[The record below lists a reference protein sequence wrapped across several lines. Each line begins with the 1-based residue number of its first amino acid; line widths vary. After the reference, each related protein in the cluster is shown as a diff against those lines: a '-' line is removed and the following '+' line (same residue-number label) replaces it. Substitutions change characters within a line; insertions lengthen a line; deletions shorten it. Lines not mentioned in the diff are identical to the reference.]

1 MNATPKTILVPVPVL
16 KDLLERLLRAAG
28 CSSAN
33 AEIVAEGFLDADL
46 RGHGLQGLD
55 HIWTTLGDLR
65 LGKMNGRARP
75 RLARETAA
83 TALVD
88 GDSGPGQVGGRLAAD
103 IAVRKARE
111 SGACVVGLRGA
122 GDLFRLGGYAERIA
136 AEGLIGMVMT
146 NSIPLRV
153 HPFGG
158 VEPMLGTNPLCIA
171 IPCGGEPIVHDMAT
185 SASAVGHIRLASYHG
200 TPIPPGIAVGPDGRP
215 TTDAAEALRGAI
227 SPLGGPK
234 GYGLALGIALL
245 TGPLVGG
252 LIGRILDEALEGDHQ
267 GSAHRGHLFAA
278 IDPASFGNSSDFI
291 KAVDSYIGE
300 IRASRRAPG
309 VDVVRVPG
317 ERAAIE
323 RKRAMKEGIRVYDSV
338 WRNTA
343 KLASELGVE
352 MPRL

>member
-1 MNATPKTILVPVPVL
+1 
-16 KDLLERLLRAAG
+16 
-28 CSSAN
+28 
-33 AEIVAEGFLDADL
+33 
-46 RGHGLQGLD
+46 
-55 HIWTTLGDLR
+55 
-65 LGKMNGRARP
+65 
-75 RLARETAA
+75 
-83 TALVD
+83 
-88 GDSGPGQVGGRLAAD
+88 
-103 IAVRKARE
+103 
-111 SGACVVGLRGA
+111 VVGLRGA

-136 AEGLIGMVMT
+136 REGMIGVAMT

-171 IPCGGEPIVHDMAT
+171 VPCGCDPIVHDMAT
-185 SASAVGHIRLASYHG
+185 SASAVGHIRLANYHG

-234 GYGLALGIALL
+234 GYGLALCVALL

-252 LIGRILDEALEGDHQ
+252 LIGRTLDDALEGDHQ
-267 GSAHRGHLFAA
+267 GSAHRGHLFGA
-278 IDPASFGNSSDFI
+278 IDPASFGDLSDFRE
-291 KAVDSYIGE
+291 AVDKYVGE
-300 IRASRRAPG
+300 IRASRRSPG
-309 VDVVRVPG
+309 VEVISVPG
-317 ERAAIE
+317 ERAAME
-323 RKRAMKEGIRVYDSV
+323 SKRVLKEGVRVYESV